1 MDSNGTNC
9 PPTLRVSPWRTAESR
24 GPCAAA
30 GGSRFQSTHRALPPA
45 GAVEATPRS
54 LRSVGGDRSCDH
66 WLAFARLDQL
76 HIKAKRLQL
85 ANQNVERLGHTRLDG
100 RFAFDDGLVNL
111 GAAIHVIGLRGQ
123 QFLQDVRRSIRFQGP
138 DFHFSEALATELR
151 LAAQRLLGDQRVR
164 PDGTRVDLVVDQV
177 GEFEHVDVTDRD
189 RLLELVTRHAV
200 VQIRLAR
207 TRQFA
212 FGQQRLDLE
221 LLGAVEYRRCEV
233 HSFLHAVGYV
243 LQGLVVEAREL
254 VNEGRVFEQDLHLPA
269 KNFRLGVLLQQLA
282 NLLTDLMTCPT
293 QVRLQDLSDVHAA
306 GYAQRVEDDLDR
318 RPVLEVRHVLFG
330 EDAGEDALVTVAPG
344 HLVADAQL
352 ALPGA

>member
-1 MDSNGTNC
+1 MRIASKSAIGFPSSNGFERYKLSSY
-9 PPTLRVSPWRTAESR
+9 PAGPDLRAAESR

-30 GGSRFQSTHRALPPA
+30 GGSRFESTHRALPPA

-66 WLAFARLDQL
+66 WLTFARLDQL

-123 QFLQDVRRSIRFQGP
+123 QFLQDVRCSVRFQGP

-164 PDGTRVDLVVDQV
+164 SDGTRVDLVVNQV
-177 GEFEHVDVTDRD
+177 GKFEHVDITDRD

-200 VQIRLAR
+200 VQVRLAR

-254 VNEGRVFEQDLHLPA
+254 VNEGPKPRPD
-269 KNFRLGVLLQQLA
+269 RSLQQ
-282 NLLTDLMTCPT
+282 
-293 QVRLQDLSDVHAA
+293 
-306 GYAQRVEDDLDR
+306 R
-318 RPVLEVRHVLFG
+318 RRQHV
-330 EDAGEDALVTVAPG
+330 
-344 HLVADAQL
+344 
-352 ALPGA
+352 